1 MRISFDFDGVLCVTP
16 FGRMATHA
24 PSPVAELPD
33 GYEALYD
40 APPRRSLPRLGV
52 EYLRFGWRRIAPD
65 AAETLHAL
73 AEDHTLYIV
82 TGRSAA
88 GESLLQRWLR
98 RHKLTDRVAGV
109 RLAPSG
115 LRPAQHKLAI
125 ARMLNI
131 DAHIDDDPRTA
142 FHLARNGVPRVY
154 LLAHDGAALPDD
166 APSALTIVRTLD
178 EFREAIGLAPGDGE
192 GRS

>member
-1 MRISFDFDGVLCVTP
+1 MRISFDFDGVLCITP

-24 PSPVAELPD
+24 PSPVADLPD
-33 GYEALYD
+33 AYESLYD
-40 APPRRSLPRLGV
+40 APASRNLPRLGV
-52 EYLRFGWRRIAPD
+52 EYLRFGWRRIAPG
-65 AAETLHAL
+65 AAATLHAL

-88 GESLLQRWLR
+88 GESLLHWWLR
-98 RHKLTDRVAGV
+98 RHKLTDRITEV

-142 FHLARNGVPRVY
+142 YHLARNGVPRVY
-154 LLAHDGAALPDD
+154 LLAPHAAPATPD
-166 APSALTIVRTLD
+166 APPALTIVRTLK
-178 EFREAIGLAPGDGE
+178 EFRDAINNP
-192 GRS
+192 SS